1 MGFLDG
7 VKDVIG
13 DLAAATERSI
23 AEVGGRDIPLAFAK
37 FHPGGLA
44 GFLDRLRQDGHG
56 AQVDSWLDGTDIRP
70 VSPAALAQSLPGP
83 VADAI
88 ATDLALSRE
97 RLPIALSEFLPA
109 AVAGLSENGKL
120 KPQPVFSST
129 QVVDKPAA

>member
-7 VKDVIG
+7 VKNVIG
-13 DLAAATERSI
+13 DLAAATERTI

-56 AQVDSWLDGTDIRP
+56 AQVDSWLNGADPRP
-70 VSPAALAQSLPGP
+70 LPAAAIAQALPEP
-83 VADAI
+83 VADSL

>member
-7 VKDVIG
+7 VKNVIG
-13 DLAAATERSI
+13 DLAAATERTI

-56 AQVDSWLDGTDIRP
+56 AQVDSWLNGADPRP
-70 VSPAALAQSLPGP
+70 LPAAAIAQALPEP
-83 VADAI
+83 VADRL

-109 AVAGLSENGKL
+109 AVAGLSEDGKL